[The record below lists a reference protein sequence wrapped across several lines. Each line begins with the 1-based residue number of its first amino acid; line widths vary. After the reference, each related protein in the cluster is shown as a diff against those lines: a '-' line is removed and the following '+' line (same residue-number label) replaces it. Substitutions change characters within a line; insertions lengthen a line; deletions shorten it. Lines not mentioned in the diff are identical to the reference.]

1 MKKGGKKKSR
11 GIKSWMEGRQNGV
24 DKEWGTLAETP
35 CARNNMRICSGS
47 FVGRSLNKARLQSP
61 LENHVLST
69 SARHRSARN
78 C

>member
-1 MKKGGKKKSR
+1 MKKGEKKKSR
-11 GIKSWMEGRQNGV
+11 GIKSRMEGRQNGV

-35 CARNNMRICSGS
+35 CARNMRICSGS
-47 FVGRSLNKARLQSP
+47 FVGRSLNKARLLSP